1 MKRFR
6 NLLWVTA
13 AALAMSG
20 IPQNDAATEEEEEV
34 TNEPQENP
42 KVLFDTTHGTIM
54 MELFEKEAPIT
65 VKHFLALV
73 DDGHYDGII
82 FHRAHRDFV
91 IQAGSFDQEMESR
104 DIPDTIKNEASNG
117 LSNEK
122 GTVAMARGD
131 HPDSAAA
138 DFFIN
143 TKDNLFLDYSESKGV
158 VGYAVFGKV
167 TRGMDV
173 VHAIE
178 KLKVKTEEVG
188 GIKLENV
195 PVEKVVIISAQRY
208 RDK

>member
-1 MKRFR
+1 MKKIR
-6 NLLWVTA
+6 NLLCAIV

-20 IPQNDAATEEEEEV
+20 VSQDNVETEGEEV
-34 TNEPQENP
+34 TDEPKENP

-54 MELFEKEAPIT
+54 MELFEKDAPIT

-82 FHRAHRDFV
+82 FHRAHRNFV
-91 IQAGSFDQEMESR
+91 IQAGSFDQDMNSR

-117 LSNEK
+117 LSNVK
-122 GTVAMARGD
+122 GSVAMARGD

-143 TKDNLFLDYSESKGV
+143 TKDNRFLDYSKSKSED
-158 VGYAVFGKV
+158 GYAVFGKV

-188 GIKLENV
+188 GVKLENV